1 MIYKIFYFV
10 QDRRTEGYLCICIR
24 IYEARSTYH
33 IHNIYNLEDAC
44 LNVQQFFTK
53 IHCTLPFALF

>member
-10 QDRRTEGYLCICIR
+10 QDRRTEGHLCICIR

-44 LNVQQFFTK
+44 LNVQFFTK